1 MPGFSVNRVVF
12 KGISRYTLSI
22 CAVVTVAVPTY
33 MMAYMVNILPMG
45 VYVVVELIGEPLDIF
60 NSEYRVLVIFEYI

>member
-1 MPGFSVNRVVF
+1 M
-12 KGISRYTLSI
+12 
-22 CAVVTVAVPTY
+22 AVPTY